1 MIVVASTK
9 YPPHNTHMIW
19 GLSCCKGI
27 LRSDIAGDAMED
39 HGSETFYDDAL
50 GLLPSVSDAQE
61 ANDNWK
67 WKKNNRKK

>member
-19 GLSCCKGI
+19 GLSCCKDI
-27 LRSDIAGDAMED
+27 LRSDIAGDVEE
-39 HGSETFYDDAL
+39 HGSETFFDDAC

-61 ANDNWK
+61 ANENWK
-67 WKKNNRKK
+67 CKQNNRDE